1 MLGGVAQHGAGGAA
15 SSTGDASPLGRA
27 SRASRAC
34 VALAAFTMSA
44 RLAACASVDPPI
56 AANDAATEDV
66 GFVLPDTGVPFE
78 YPDSTAGAVARR
90 LAGCRGVE
98 PDCHGDLADPAF
110 GRAPALDFAQVLGLR
125 STERPDLLRVQPG
138 DPSRSW
144 LYLKVAG
151 ARDAGVE
158 TPMPLGSEGDPAF
171 AALLAA
177 WIADGAPDPFVDGGR
192 D

>member
-1 MLGGVAQHGAGGAA
+1 MLRRVPEPEARGGGVSSGGA
-15 SSTGDASPLGRA
+15 SPRTRA
-27 SRASRAC
+27 PHAWVALS
-34 VALAAFTMSA
+34 ALAAPA
-44 RLAACASVDPPI
+44 LVAACASS
-56 AANDAATEDV
+56 AAPAASGDAATDDDV
-66 GFVLPDTGVPFE
+66 GLVLPDTGVPFE